1 MFVPSD
7 STVHTPPFDVGRA
20 GVTLVELVISLTII
34 AIALVGTLQVM
45 QVTAGASADPMIL
58 QQAAAV
64 ADSHLEEIL
73 LKPYYDPDLGSGGG
87 VCPTAEGSRALY
99 DNVCDYDG
107 LDDTGARDH
116 TGTAISELSA
126 YRVRVSIDS
135 TASLGGL
142 SGPTDVVRADVR
154 VTHTAVVDFT
164 VSGYR
169 TRF

>member
-1 MFVPSD
+1 M
-7 STVHTPPFDVGRA
+7 
-20 GVTLVELVISLTII
+20 

-45 QVTAGASADPMIL
+45 QVTAGASADPMIV
-58 QQAAAV
+58 QQASSV

-87 VCPTAEGSRALY
+87 VCPTAEGSRSLY
-99 DNVCDYDG
+99 DNVCDYNG

-116 TGTAISELSA
+116 TGTAISELSGF
-126 YRVRVSIDS
+126 RVRVVVDS
-135 TASLGGL
+135 AATIGGL
-142 SGPTDVVRADVR
+142 SGPADVIRVDVR
-154 VTHTAVVDFT
+154 VTHTAVVDFI